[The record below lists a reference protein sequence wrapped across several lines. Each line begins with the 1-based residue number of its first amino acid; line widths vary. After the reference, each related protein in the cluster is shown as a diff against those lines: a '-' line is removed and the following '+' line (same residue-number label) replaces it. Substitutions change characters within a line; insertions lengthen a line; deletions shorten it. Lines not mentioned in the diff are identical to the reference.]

1 MQRGRRK
8 ASEVFLC
15 NQGDCRRVGDE
26 AVGPL
31 KEAQLLGMGSCPL
44 LNYRLPRISTSLLP
58 LLGLKVL
65 RQKTKA
71 LARLRVK

>member
-1 MQRGRRK
+1 M
-8 ASEVFLC
+8 
-15 NQGDCRRVGDE
+15 GDE